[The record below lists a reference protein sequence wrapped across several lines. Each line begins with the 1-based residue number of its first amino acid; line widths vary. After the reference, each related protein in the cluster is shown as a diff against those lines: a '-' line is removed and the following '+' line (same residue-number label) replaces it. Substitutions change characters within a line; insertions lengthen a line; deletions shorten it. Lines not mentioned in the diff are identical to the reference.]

1 MPLSDCSLEK
11 ELFLT
16 PTLTLLQHSLR
27 PSPLILL
34 LLPGSRGQPPPQHNL
49 LSGAA
54 RSNEVS
60 PEPPLFQTEPSQP
73 PQPLLTHPSSPLPV
87 PPSVKWDWWRLPT
100 AEHHSIRGPCHA
112 QRPPPSTPLSMG
124 YPAAC
129 SLCWARA
136 QGGGLI
142 WVSSALG
149 SKAPGLPRKANRW
162 VFN

>member
-73 PQPLLTHPSSPLPV
+73 PQPLLTHPSSPLPA
-87 PPSVKWDWWRLPT
+87 PPSVKWDWLCLPT

-112 QRPPPSTPLSMG
+112 QRPLQPPPKHGL
-124 YPAAC
+124 PC
-129 SLCWARA
+129 SLLNVLGTSPG
-136 QGGGLI
+136 QGADLGVLSTGLQ
-142 WVSSALG
+142 S
-149 SKAPGLPRKANRW
+149 PRPPQEG
-162 VFN
+162 